1 MLRDIFLMSRP
12 PLLRKE
18 GNAAAAKVVG
28 NSFTGSMTP
37 RFSLIPAKPR
47 GHKTAPTVANSG
59 ETTLEKISLSF
70 SHPTVTEGR
79 PAVRVLIAA

>member
-28 NSFTGSMTP
+28 NSFTGSMTT
-37 RFSLIPAKPR
+37 
-47 GHKTAPTVANSG
+47 GVM
-59 ETTLEKISLSF
+59 
-70 SHPTVTEGR
+70 
-79 PAVRVLIAA
+79 LIAGTAAVVSGNGRARTTDGIYQDRDKPLVLCKA